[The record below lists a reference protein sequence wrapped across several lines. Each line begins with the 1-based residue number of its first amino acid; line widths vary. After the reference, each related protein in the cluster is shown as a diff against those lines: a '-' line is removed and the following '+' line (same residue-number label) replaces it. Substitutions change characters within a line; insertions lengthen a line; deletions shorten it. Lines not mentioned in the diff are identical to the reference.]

1 MIERRGPSSAVGVW
15 RKSSTSGDG
24 ECVEVSICSDSVS
37 VRDSKAPTEGTL
49 VFTRG
54 EWSAFIAGVKSGE
67 FDG

>member
-1 MIERRGPSSAVGVW
+1 MSERQGSGSAVDVW

-24 ECVEVSICSDSVS
+24 ECVEVMISPDGVS
-37 VRDSKAPTEGTL
+37 VRDSKAPDEGRL
-49 VFTRG
+49 AFTRG

>member
-1 MIERRGPSSAVGVW
+1 MSERQGPSFALGVW

-24 ECVEVSICSDSVS
+24 ECVEVLICPDSVS
-37 VRDSKAPTEGTL
+37 VRDSKAPHDGTL
-49 VFTRG
+49 AFTRG